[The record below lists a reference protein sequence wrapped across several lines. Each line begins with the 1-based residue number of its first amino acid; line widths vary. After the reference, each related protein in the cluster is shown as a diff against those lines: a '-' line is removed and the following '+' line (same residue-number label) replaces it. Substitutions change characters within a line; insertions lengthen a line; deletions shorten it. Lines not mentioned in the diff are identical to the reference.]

1 MKVVCDAVVLAAG
14 NGDRFVN
21 GARRSK
27 LLEPV
32 LGVPLII
39 RTLHSARAAGITRVD
54 VVLGYEAERLRTAIE
69 NAAPPGLVGQFHI
82 NPDWHRENGL
92 SVLAARSEF
101 ATRRFA
107 LLMGDHIFDPAA
119 LKALLTTEARQDE
132 SLIGIDR
139 RPVTCEIADEATR
152 VRLDGDQV
160 VAIGKQLTPYDAL
173 DTGIFV
179 CAPTVFEAIAAS
191 AAEGDTSLTAG
202 IRRLAAAKLVG
213 AVDIGDALWRDIDT
227 VADLR
232 AAETILS
239 EL

>member
-1 MKVVCDAVVLAAG
+1 MKLVCDAVVLAAG

-21 GARRSK
+21 GTRRSK

-32 LGVPLII
+32 LGVPLIL

-69 NAAPPGLVGQFHI
+69 SGAPPGLVERFHL

-92 SVLAARSEF
+92 SLLAARSEF

-119 LKALLTTEARQDE
+119 LKAVLATEARQDV
-132 SLIGIDR
+132 SLLGVDR
-139 RPVTCEIADEATR
+139 RQATPEIADEATR
-152 VRLDGDQV
+152 VQLDGNHV
-160 VAIGKQLTPYDAL
+160 VAIGKHLTPYDAL

-179 CAPTVFEAIAAS
+179 CAPSVFDAVAA
-191 AAEGDTSLTAG
+191 AAADGDTSLSAG
-202 IRRLAAAKLVG
+202 IRRLAAVQLVG

-227 VADLR
+227 VDDLR
-232 AAETILS
+232 EAETVLS
-239 EL
+239 KP

>member
-1 MKVVCDAVVLAAG
+1 MNVVCDAVVLAAG

-21 GARRSK
+21 GTRRSK

-69 NAAPPGLVGQFHI
+69 LAAPPGLVKQFHM
-82 NPDWHRENGL
+82 NPDWHHENGL
-92 SVLAARSEF
+92 SVLAVRNAF

-119 LKALLTTEARQDE
+119 LKPLLTKEARQGE
-132 SLIGIDR
+132 SLLGVDR
-139 RPVTCEIADEATR
+139 RPAPREITDEATR
-152 VRLDGDQV
+152 VRLNGDRV
-160 VAIGKQLTPYDAL
+160 VAIGKQLAPYDAL

-179 CAPTVFEAIAAS
+179 CAPTVFEALAAS
-191 AAEGDTSLTAG
+191 SADGDTSLSAG
-202 IRRLAAAKLVG
+202 IRRLAAAQLVG
-213 AVDIGDALWRDIDT
+213 AVDIGEALWRDIDT

-239 EL
+239 KP